1 VIFNSEFPLRTT
13 RDLGKATIFILLVF
27 LSFVFHC
34 AKEGM
39 PPGGPEDTVP
49 PEVVSVSPQPG
60 STHVDLGS
68 RIEITFSE
76 RMLAEITEESIFI
89 SPLPRKPSDFG
100 WRGKRLIITPGEAL
114 LPDRTYVISVGTD
127 AQDLRR
133 NRLSQSYTCAFSTG
147 KELDYGNIS
156 GQVWAEQAVGLSRE
170 LGASVWAYVLGGDR
184 TEVDPEKEKP
194 DYVTQ
199 TGDQGNYMLKN
210 LSLGTYRLFAVQ
222 DLNRDLLWDW
232 EKEAIGVTTGDA
244 VLSEWEISKTDVDF
258 VLDRKDKS
266 PPSLL
271 GCHSLTNSL
280 LRLEFDQ
287 ELQERTVLDSINY
300 QIISVSTQKP
310 VTILSVFFQEAK
322 TRRVFLLTDGIS
334 PQQEY
339 ELKVVGVTDIA
350 GNPLDTASNS
360 CLFEASEIAD
370 TAGPTLLAVSP
381 EDQET
386 GVSLD
391 AKIKLCFDEPPQ
403 RQPVPVA
410 FSLVDSNQVSIDGK
424 GDWLNPTTYLF
435 SPVSPLAGETK
446 YLARLQGGKIRD
458 LLGNSSAADSA
469 FTSSFVTLDPE
480 ILGSVSGEVAVSPKQ
495 QPTTVVLILWH
506 TEEGEPWYEKVLPQ
520 PGPFALEDVL
530 PGKYFLAGYADLD
543 GNKDL
548 SLGEPRPFFPMEPFV
563 VHQDTIVVR
572 SRWETEAIK
581 LTFH

>member
-1 VIFNSEFPLRTT
+1 MTFNLDFSLRMT
-13 RDLGKATIFILLVF
+13 RDSGNAPIFILLVF
-27 LSFVFHC
+27 LSFIFHC

-60 STHVDLGS
+60 STQVDLTS
-68 RIEITFSE
+68 KIEITFSE
-76 RMLAEITEESIFI
+76 RMLAEITEEAIFI

-147 KELDYGNIS
+147 KELDYGSIS
-156 GQVWAEQAVGLSRE
+156 GQVWAQQAVGLSLE
-170 LGASVWAYVLGGDR
+170 LGASIWAYVLGPDR

-199 TGDQGNYMLKN
+199 TGDEGKYTLKN

-222 DLNRDLLWDW
+222 DVNRDLLWDW
-232 EKEAIGVTTGDA
+232 EKEAIGVTTRDA
-244 VLSEWEISKTDVDF
+244 ELSEREISKTNVDF

-266 PPSLL
+266 PPGLL
-271 GCHSLTNSL
+271 NCHSLANSL
-280 LRLEFDQ
+280 VRLEFDQ
-287 ELQERTVLDSINY
+287 ELQERTVLDSSNY
-300 QIISVSTQKP
+300 EILSVSTQEP
-310 VTILSVFFQEAK
+310 LTILSVFFQEVK
-322 TRRVFLLTDGIS
+322 TRRVFLLTDRMS

-339 ELKVVGVTDIA
+339 ALKVVGVADRA
-350 GNPLDTASNS
+350 GNLLDTASNS

-370 TAGPTLLAVSP
+370 TAGPTLLTVSP
-381 EDQET
+381 QDQET

-391 AKIKLCFDEPPQ
+391 AKITLCFDEPPQ
-403 RQPVPVA
+403 QQTVALA
-410 FSLVDSNQVSIDGK
+410 FSLVDSNYVSIDGK

-435 SPVSPLAGETK
+435 SPGSPLVGETK
-446 YLARLQGGKIRD
+446 YLAGLQGGKIRD
-458 LLGNSSAADSA
+458 LLGNFSVADSA
-469 FTSSFVTLDPE
+469 FTSSFITLDPE
-480 ILGSVSGEVAVSPKQ
+480 ILGSISGEVAVPPKQ
-495 QPTTVVLILWH
+495 QPATVVLILWNP
-506 TEEGEPWYEKVLPQ
+506 EEGEPWYEKVLPQ
-520 PGPFALEDVL
+520 PGPFALEGVL
-530 PGKYFLAGYADLD
+530 PGKYFLAGYIDLD
-543 GNKDL
+543 GSKDL
-548 SLGEPRPFFPMEPFV
+548 SMGQPEPFSPMEPFV

-572 SRWETEAIK
+572 SRWETEVAK